1 MRIRQLL
8 RPGAPLLLVSLL
20 SAGLPAQVEE
30 LKHSNPKRR
39 MKAAQKLGGL
49 GDPQHIPAL
58 RELLKD
64 PVADVRA
71 TAVDS
76 IVRVGTHHSLD
87 PLKEATRDSVPGV
100 QIMAVDG
107 LVNFYKIGYV
117 RKGFKAS
124 LKNFRRDVRNR
135 FAEPSEVI
143 IEPYLDV
150 SPDVI
155 KAIARVID
163 GGSSMESRANAA
175 RAAGVLR
182 GKDALPELKEAL
194 RSKDTILILE
204 SVRAI
209 EKIGDLKAG
218 QSLTFLLHD
227 LDEKV
232 HLAVVKAMGQ
242 LAVKES
248 IPELVGLI
256 RTSSEK
262 KIRRQALIALAK
274 MPDSGQ
280 RSIFLRYLRDKD
292 HQVRAAAAEGIGRT
306 GEKQDLKTI
315 LDAFAKE
322 RSESTRLSMAFAA
335 VYLGDMSYVRY
346 LVDGLNSLFHRGEA
360 RPFLVELSR
369 KPEVLSELYD
379 PLANGTKDQKK
390 ELSDVIS
397 VSGNRESL
405 PHLEK
410 LTHDAD
416 SKVAQAAIRAMRNL
430 QARL

>member
-8 RPGAPLLLVSLL
+8 QSGALWLLVLLLTVGL
-20 SAGLPAQVEE
+20 SAQVEE
-30 LKHSNPKRR
+30 LKHSDPKRR
-39 MKAAQKLGGL
+39 MRAAEKLGGL
-49 GDPQHIPAL
+49 GDPEHIAAL

-76 IVRVGTHHSLD
+76 IVRIGTQHSLG
-87 PLKEATRDSVPGV
+87 PLMEATRDSIPGI

-107 LVNFYKIGYV
+107 LVNFYKVGYV

-124 LKNFRRDVRNR
+124 LKNFGRDVRNR
-135 FAEPSEVI
+135 FAEPSEEI

-150 SPDVI
+150 SPDAI
-155 KAIARVID
+155 KAIAGVIG

-175 RAAGVLR
+175 RAGGVLR
-182 GKDALPELKEAL
+182 GKEALPELEEAL

-218 QSLTFLLHD
+218 RSLTFLLHD

-232 HLAVVKAMGQ
+232 QLAVVKAVGQ
-242 LAVKES
+242 LLVKES

-256 RTSSEK
+256 KTSSEK
-262 KIRRQALIALAK
+262 KIRRQSLIALAK
-274 MPDSGQ
+274 MPNSGQ
-280 RSIFLRYLRDKD
+280 RSIFLLYLKDKD
-292 HQVRAAAAEGIGRT
+292 HQVRAAAAEGIGRA

-315 LDAFAKE
+315 LDASANE
-322 RSESTRLSMAFAA
+322 RNESARLSMAFAA
-335 VYLGDMSYVRY
+335 VHLGDISRVRY

-379 PLANGTKDQKK
+379 PLTNGTKNQKK
-390 ELSDVIS
+390 ELSHVIS

>member
-20 SAGLPAQVEE
+20 TAGLPAQVEE

-306 GEKQDLKTI
+306 GKKQDLKTI

-379 PLANGTKDQKK
+379 PLTNGTKDQKK

>member
-58 RELLKD
+58 CELLKD

>member
-20 SAGLPAQVEE
+20 TAGLPAQVGEI
-30 LKHSNPKRR
+30 KHSSPKRR
-39 MKAAQKLGGL
+39 MKAAQRLGGL

-76 IVRVGTHHSLD
+76 IVRIGTQHSLD
-87 PLKEATRDSVPGV
+87 PLMEATRYSTPGV

-124 LKNFRRDVRNR
+124 LKNFGRDVRNR

-150 SPDVI
+150 SPEVI
-155 KAIARVID
+155 KVIARVID

-182 GKDALPELKEAL
+182 GKGALPELKEAL

-232 HLAVVKAMGQ
+232 QLAVVKAIGQ

-256 RTSSEK
+256 KTSSEK
-262 KIRRQALIALAK
+262 KIRRQSLIALAK
-274 MPDSGQ
+274 MPDSDQ
-280 RSIFLRYLRDKD
+280 RSIFVLYLKDKD
-292 HQVRAAAAEGIGRT
+292 HQVRAAAAEGIGRA

-315 LDAFAKE
+315 LDAIANE
-322 RSESTRLSMAFAA
+322 RSESARLSMAFAA
-335 VYLGDMSYVRY
+335 VHLGDISYLRY
-346 LVDGLNSLFHRGEA
+346 LLDGLNSLFHRGEA

-379 PLANGTKDQKK
+379 PLTNGTKDQKK
-390 ELSDVIS
+390 ELSYVVS

>member
-20 SAGLPAQVEE
+20 TAGLPAQVEE

-76 IVRVGTHHSLD
+76 MVRIGTQHSLD
-87 PLKEATRDSVPGV
+87 PLMEATRDSIPGI

-124 LKNFRRDVRNR
+124 LKNFGRDVRNR
-135 FAEPSEVI
+135 FAEPSELI

-155 KAIARVID
+155 KVIARVID
-163 GGSSMESRANAA
+163 GGSTMESRANAA

-182 GKDALPELKEAL
+182 GKGALSELKEAL

-227 LDEKV
+227 LDETV
-232 HLAVVKAMGQ
+232 QLAVVKATGQ
-242 LAVKES
+242 LLVKES

-256 RTSSEK
+256 KTSSEK
-262 KIRRQALIALAK
+262 KIRRQSLIALAK

-280 RSIFLRYLRDKD
+280 RSIFVLYLKDKD
-292 HQVRAAAAEGIGRT
+292 HQVRAAAAEGIGRA
-306 GEKQDLKTI
+306 GDKQDLKTI
-315 LDAFAKE
+315 LDAFANE
-322 RSESTRLSMAFAA
+322 RSESARLSMAFAA
-335 VYLGDMSYVRY
+335 VQLGDLSHLSY

-360 RPFLVELSR
+360 RPFLVELAR
-369 KPEVLSELYD
+369 KPEVLSKLYD
-379 PLANGTKDQKK
+379 PLTNGTKNQKK
-390 ELSDVIS
+390 ELSYVVS

-410 LTHDAD
+410 LTHDDD

>member
-20 SAGLPAQVEE
+20 TAGLPAQVGEI
-30 LKHSNPKRR
+30 KHSSPKRR
-39 MKAAQKLGGL
+39 MKAAQRLGGL

-76 IVRVGTHHSLD
+76 IVRIGTQHSLD
-87 PLKEATRDSVPGV
+87 PLMEATRDSTPGV

-124 LKNFRRDVRNR
+124 LKNFGRDVRNR

-150 SPDVI
+150 SPEVI
-155 KAIARVID
+155 KVIARVID

-182 GKDALPELKEAL
+182 GKGALPELKEAL

-204 SVRAI
+204 SVRGI

-232 HLAVVKAMGQ
+232 QLAVVKAIGQ

-256 RTSSEK
+256 KTSSGK
-262 KIRRQALIALAK
+262 KIRRQSLIALAK

-280 RSIFLRYLRDKD
+280 RSIFVFYLKDKD
-292 HQVRAAAAEGIGRT
+292 HQVRAAAAEGIGRA

-315 LDAFAKE
+315 LDAIANE
-322 RSESTRLSMAFAA
+322 RSESARLSMAFAA
-335 VYLGDMSYVRY
+335 VHLGDISYLRY
-346 LVDGLNSLFHRGEA
+346 LLDGLNSLFHRGEA

-390 ELSDVIS
+390 ELSHVVS

>member
-8 RPGAPLLLVSLL
+8 RPGAPLLLASLL
-20 SAGLPAQVEE
+20 AAGLLAQVEE
-30 LKHSNPKRR
+30 LKHSNPKKR

-49 GDPQHIPAL
+49 GDPQHIAAL

-76 IVRVGTHHSLD
+76 IVRIGTQHSLD
-87 PLKEATRDSVPGV
+87 PLMAATRNSIPGI

-117 RKGFKAS
+117 GKGFKAS
-124 LKNFRRDVRNR
+124 LKNFGRDVRKR
-135 FAEPSEVI
+135 FAQPSEVI

-150 SPDVI
+150 SPDVV
-155 KAIARVID
+155 KAIARVMD

-182 GKDALPELKEAL
+182 GQGALPELKEAL

-204 SVRAI
+204 AVRAI

-218 QSLTFLLHD
+218 RSLTFLLHD
-227 LDEKV
+227 LDENV
-232 HLAVVKAMGQ
+232 QLAVVKAMGQ
-242 LAVKES
+242 LLVKES

-256 RTSSEK
+256 RMSSEK

-292 HQVRAAAAEGIGRT
+292 HQVRAAAAEGIGRA
-306 GEKQDLKTI
+306 GEKQDSKTI

-322 RSESTRLSMAFAA
+322 RSESARLSMAFAA
-335 VYLGDMSYVRY
+335 VHLGDMSYLSY
-346 LVDGLNSLFHRGEA
+346 LVDSLNSLFHRGEA

-369 KPEVLSELYD
+369 KQEVLSELYD

-390 ELSDVIS
+390 ELSHVIS
-397 VSGNRESL
+397 VSGDRESL

-416 SKVAQAAIRAMRNL
+416 FKVAQAAIRALRNL

>member
-20 SAGLPAQVEE
+20 TAGLPAQVGEI
-30 LKHSNPKRR
+30 KHSSPKRR
-39 MKAAQKLGGL
+39 MKSAQRLGGL

-76 IVRVGTHHSLD
+76 IVRIGTQHSLD
-87 PLKEATRDSVPGV
+87 PLMEATRDSTPGV

-124 LKNFRRDVRNR
+124 LKNFGRDVRNR

-150 SPDVI
+150 SPEVI
-155 KAIARVID
+155 KVIARVID
-163 GGSSMESRANAA
+163 GGSSMESRANSA

-182 GKDALPELKEAL
+182 GKGALPELKEAL

-227 LDEKV
+227 LDGKV
-232 HLAVVKAMGQ
+232 QLAVVKAIGQ

-256 RTSSEK
+256 KTSSEK
-262 KIRRQALIALAK
+262 KIRRQSLIALAK
-274 MPDSGQ
+274 MPDSDQ
-280 RSIFLRYLRDKD
+280 RSIFVLYLKDKD
-292 HQVRAAAAEGIGRT
+292 HQVRAAAAEGIGRA

-315 LDAFAKE
+315 LDAIANE
-322 RSESTRLSMAFAA
+322 RSESARLSMAFAA
-335 VYLGDMSYVRY
+335 VHLGDISYLRY
-346 LVDGLNSLFHRGEA
+346 LLDGLNSLFHRGEA

-379 PLANGTKDQKK
+379 PLTNGTKDQKK
-390 ELSDVIS
+390 ELSYVVS

>member
-20 SAGLPAQVEE
+20 TAGLPAQVGEI
-30 LKHSNPKRR
+30 KHSSPKRR
-39 MKAAQKLGGL
+39 MKAAQRLGGL

-76 IVRVGTHHSLD
+76 IVRIGTQHSLD
-87 PLKEATRDSVPGV
+87 PLMEATRDSTPGV

-124 LKNFRRDVRNR
+124 LKNFGRDVRNR

-150 SPDVI
+150 SPEVI
-155 KAIARVID
+155 KVIARVID

-182 GKDALPELKEAL
+182 GKGALPELKEAL

-232 HLAVVKAMGQ
+232 QLAVVKAIGQ

-256 RTSSEK
+256 KTSSEK
-262 KIRRQALIALAK
+262 KIRRQSLIALAK
-274 MPDSGQ
+274 MPDSDQ
-280 RSIFLRYLRDKD
+280 RSIFVLYLKDKD
-292 HQVRAAAAEGIGRT
+292 HQVRAAAAEGIGRA

-315 LDAFAKE
+315 LDAIANE
-322 RSESTRLSMAFAA
+322 RSESARLSMAFAA
-335 VYLGDMSYVRY
+335 VHLGDISYLRY
-346 LVDGLNSLFHRGEA
+346 LLDGLNSLFHRGEA

-379 PLANGTKDQKK
+379 PLTNGTKDQKK
-390 ELSDVIS
+390 ELSYVVS

>member
-1 MRIRQLL
+1 MGIRQLL
-8 RPGAPLLLVSLL
+8 RPGAQLLLVSLL
-20 SAGLPAQVEE
+20 TAGLSAQVEE

-39 MKAAQKLGGL
+39 MNAAQKLGGL

-58 RELLKD
+58 RELRKD

-76 IVRVGTHHSLD
+76 ILRIGTQHSLD
-87 PLKEATRDSVPGV
+87 PLMEATRDSIPGI

-124 LKNFRRDVRNR
+124 LKNFGRDVRNR

-155 KAIARVID
+155 KAIARVIG

-182 GKDALPELKEAL
+182 GKGALPELKEAL
-194 RSKDTILILE
+194 RSKGTILILE
-204 SVRAI
+204 SVRSI

-218 QSLTFLLHD
+218 RSLTFLLHD
-227 LDEKV
+227 LDKKV
-232 HLAVVKAMGQ
+232 QLAVVKAMGQ
-242 LAVKES
+242 LLVKEA
-248 IPELVGLI
+248 IPELVGLLK
-256 RTSSEK
+256 TSSEK
-262 KIRRQALIALAK
+262 KIRRQSLIALAK
-274 MPDSGQ
+274 MPNSGQ
-280 RSIFLRYLRDKD
+280 RSLFLLYLKDKD
-292 HQVRAAAAEGIGRT
+292 HQVRAAAAEGIGRA
-306 GEKQDLKTI
+306 GGKQDLKTI

-379 PLANGTKDQKK
+379 PLTNGTKDQKT
-390 ELSDVIS
+390 ELCHVIS

-416 SKVAQAAIRAMRNL
+416 SRVAQAAIRAMRNL